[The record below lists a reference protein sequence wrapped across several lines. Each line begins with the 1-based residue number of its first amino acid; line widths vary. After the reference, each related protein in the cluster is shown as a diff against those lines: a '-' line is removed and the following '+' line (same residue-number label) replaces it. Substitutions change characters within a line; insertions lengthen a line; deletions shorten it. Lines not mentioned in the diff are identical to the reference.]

1 MDIDQKTFQGSLQNI
16 IDQKSLQW
24 IFVGGK
30 GGVGK
35 TTVSSSV
42 AIKLAQNTTGKV
54 LIISTDPAHNL
65 SDAFDFK
72 LSHTPTLIKGF
83 TNLYG
88 LVIDFFNIRKLIQ
101 KLLKTHLN

>member
-1 MDIDQKTFQGSLQNI
+1 MNNNIQNNTNTQFVGNLQNI
-16 IDQKSLQW
+16 LDQKSLTW

-35 TTVSSSV
+35 TTVSSSLS
-42 AIKLAQNTTGKV
+42 ILLAKEREKV

-65 SDAFDFK
+65 SDAFDQK
-72 LSHTPTLIKGF
+72 LASTPTLIKGF

-88 LVIDFFNIRKLIQ
+88 LELDPKQNDDSM
-101 KLLKTHLN
+101 